1 MKKIIALTAVLALS
15 VTAISEAKGARG
27 GRSVGHSRPVATK
40 PAPVKQAQQQQQQNA
55 QQPDATFNQQAIN
68 AAAAKAPAANQGN
81 RLASFATGAAAG
93 YLLSEVLAPTEAH
106 AQTPLQTNTTQD
118 ASLAT
123 APAGQQPVTT
133 FKAFDASN
141 PALVG
146 MTGEQ
151 SLFCLNGALYLV
163 NKSNNQI
170 GAVTDNQA
178 KPIACSVAQ

>member
-15 VTAISEAKGARG
+15 VTAISEAKGGRG
-27 GRSVGHSRPVATK
+27 GRSLSPSRPVATK
-40 PAPVKQAQQQQQQNA
+40 PAPVKQTQQQQQNA

-93 YLLSEVLAPTEAH
+93 YLLSEVLTPTEAH
-106 AQTPLQTNTTQD
+106 AKTPAQADAGQNLQP
-118 ASLAT
+118 LT
-123 APAGQQPVTT
+123 APAGSPVATT
-133 FKAFDASN
+133 FKAFDANN

-146 MTGEQ
+146 MAGEQ

-178 KPIACSVAQ
+178 KPIACNVAQ

>member
-15 VTAISEAKGARG
+15 FTAISEAKGARG

-40 PAPVKQAQQQQQQNA
+40 PAPVKQAQQQQQTT

-68 AAAAKAPAANQGN
+68 AAATKAPVANQGN

-163 NKSNNQI
+163 NKNNNQM
-170 GAVTDNQA
+170 GPVTDNQA